1 MARTTPAAAYG
12 FLSYTTPT
20 GRYVQGIAV
29 GSPEW
34 FTWLEQAESFRFENN
49 VGTFTA
55 RKEARARGGMYW
67 TAYRRAGGKLH
78 RVYLGASDDLTPE
91 RLQQAARDLVAS
103 CQKFQE

>member
-12 FLSYTTPT
+12 FLSYTDPH
-20 GRYVQGIAV
+20 GCYVQGVAV

-34 FTWLEQAESFRFENN
+34 YAWLAEAVSFRFENN
-49 VGTFTA
+49 IGTFTA

-78 RVYLGASDDLTPE
+78 RVYLGASDELTPE
-91 RLQQAARDLVAS
+91 RLNDAARRLAERLD
-103 CQKFQE
+103 